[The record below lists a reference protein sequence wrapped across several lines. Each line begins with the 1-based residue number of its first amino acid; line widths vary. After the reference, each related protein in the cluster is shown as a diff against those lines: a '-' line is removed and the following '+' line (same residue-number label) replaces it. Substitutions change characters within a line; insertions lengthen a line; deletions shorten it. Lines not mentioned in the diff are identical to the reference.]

1 MGEIGMLD
9 AVRNAFRLPDLR
21 QKLLITMGILLLYR
35 FAAHIPLP
43 GVNREAL
50 EALFTGSDQSMLLS
64 LLNFFSGGGLQQMG
78 VMALGV
84 YPYITASIIMQ
95 LLTPIV
101 PALEELSKEGD
112 QGRHRIN
119 QYTYWLTVP
128 LAILQAVAQGT
139 LLSQSGG
146 GGELAVLPNWGFT
159 GDSLLPSLT
168 IIIGMTAGTMFGVY
182 LGHLLTEQG
191 IGNGISLIIFA
202 GILSSVPFQIRQLA
216 QNPLLLAA
224 FILITILTVALIVWV
239 QEGQRRIPVQYGK
252 RVRTMRGN
260 RMMMVGG
267 QSTHIP
273 LRVNTAGMIPLIF
286 AQSLLIL
293 PSTIASYFVTRT
305 DWLGTAAQWVYNAM
319 SPTNFL
325 YWLLYFL
332 FTVAFTYFYT
342 DVMFR
347 QQNLPEMLQ
356 KQGGFVPG
364 IRPGP
369 RTEAYLNGVLSRI
382 TLVGALFLGFI
393 AILPYLVG
401 VAADGLFG
409 GAGVLTGYQSLIIS
423 SAGLLIVVGV
433 VLDTMKQIEAQLLMR
448 NYEGFI
454 R

>member
-1 MGEIGMLD
+1 MLE
-9 AVRNAFRLPDLR
+9 AIRNAFRLPDLR
-21 QKLLITMGILLLYR
+21 QKLLVTIGILVLYR

-43 GVNREAL
+43 GVNRGVL
-50 EALFTGSDQSMLLS
+50 DQLFAGSDNSMLLN
-64 LLNFFSGGGLQQMG
+64 LLNFFSGGGLAQMG
-78 VMALGV
+78 IMALGV

-101 PALEELSKEGD
+101 PALEELSKEGE
-112 QGRHRIN
+112 QGRHKIN
-119 QYTYWLTVP
+119 QYTYWMTVP
-128 LAILQAVAQGT
+128 LAVLQAIAQAT
-139 LLSQSGG
+139 LLNQQSPAG
-146 GGELAVLPNWGFT
+146 LPVLTNWGFT
-159 GDSLLPSLT
+159 GANFLPSLT
-168 IIIGMTAGTMFGVY
+168 ILIGMTAGTMFAVW
-182 LGHLLTEQG
+182 LGQLLTEQG
-191 IGNGISLIIFA
+191 IGNGVSLIIFA
-202 GILSSVPFQIRQLA
+202 GILSSVPFQIR
-216 QNPLLLAA
+216 LLSQQPVLLVI
-224 FILITILTVALIVWV
+224 FILITIATVALIVWV

-293 PSTIASYFVTRT
+293 PSTVASYFVQSSTG
-305 DWLGTAAQWVYNAM
+305 WISGMANWFYTAFN
-319 SPTNFL
+319 PTNFL

-347 QQNLPEMLQ
+347 QQNLPETLQ
-356 KQGGFVPG
+356 KQGGFIPG

-369 RTEAYLNGVLSRI
+369 RTESYLNGVLQRI

-393 AILPYLVG
+393 AVLPYLVG
-401 VAADGLFG
+401 VLASGLFG
-409 GAGVLTGYQSLIIS
+409 GAGVMSNYQSLIIS

>member
-1 MGEIGMLD
+1 MLE

-21 QKLLITMGILLLYR
+21 QKLLITFGIIALYR
-35 FAAHIPLP
+35 LAANIPLP
-43 GVNREAL
+43 GVDRNAL
-50 EALFTGSDQSMLLS
+50 AQMFRGDNENMLLS
-64 LLNFFSGGGLQQMG
+64 LLNFFSGGGLAQMG

-95 LLTPIV
+95 LLTPII
-101 PALEELSKEGD
+101 PALEELSKEGE
-112 QGRHRIN
+112 QGRHLIN
-119 QYTYWLTVP
+119 QYTYWLAIP
-128 LAILQAVAQGT
+128 LSILQAITQSTILNRTPLAGGAQI
-139 LLSQSGG
+139 
-146 GGELAVLPNWGFT
+146 LPHWGFT
-159 GDSLLPSLT
+159 GANLLPSLT
-168 IIIGMTAGTMFGVY
+168 IIVGMTAGTMFAVW
-182 LGHLLTEQG
+182 LGQLLTEQG
-191 IGNGISLIIFA
+191 IGNGTSLIIFS
-202 GILSSVPFQIRQLA
+202 GILANIPYHIRLLS
-216 QNPLLLAA
+216 QNIVLLIL
-224 FILITILTVALIVWV
+224 FIIITVCTIALIVWV

-267 QSTHIP
+267 QSTHVP

-293 PSTIASYFVTRT
+293 PSTIASYFVTNAGWVGSVAQVINT
-305 DWLGTAAQWVYNAM
+305 WLG
-319 SPTNFL
+319 PTHAF
-325 YWLLYFL
+325 YWLMYFL

-347 QQNLPEMLQ
+347 QQNLPETLQ
-356 KQGGFVPG
+356 KQGGFIPG

-369 RTEAYLNGVLSRI
+369 RTESYLNGVLSRI

-393 AILPYLVG
+393 AVLPF
-401 VAADGLFG
+401 VAGSF
-409 GAGVLTGYQSLIIS
+409 AGTFLGSSAAALTNNRSLIIS
-423 SAGLLIVVGV
+423 STGLLIVVGV

>member
-1 MGEIGMLD
+1 MLD

-21 QKLLITMGILLLYR
+21 QKLLVTIGILLLYR
-35 FAAHIPLP
+35 FAAHVPLP
-43 GVNREAL
+43 GVDRDAL
-50 EALFTGSDQSMLLS
+50 ELIFRGTETNMLLS
-64 LLNFFSGGGLQQMG
+64 LLNFFSGGGLSQMG
-78 VMALGV
+78 MMALGV

-95 LLTPIV
+95 LLTPII
-101 PALEELSKEGD
+101 PQLEELRKEGD
-112 QGRHRIN
+112 SGRHRIN

-128 LAILQAVAQGT
+128 LAILQAIAQGT
-139 LLSQSGG
+139 LLSQPVGAG
-146 GGELAVLPNWGFT
+146 LVVLPDWGFT
-159 GDSLLPSLT
+159 GASFLPSLT
-168 IIIGMTAGTMFGVY
+168 IIVGMTAGTMFAVW
-182 LGHLLTEQG
+182 LGQLLTEQG
-191 IGNGISLIIFA
+191 VGNGVSLIIFA
-202 GILSSVPFQIRQLA
+202 GILSSVPYQIRLLWA
-216 QNPLLLAA
+216 QPILLIV
-224 FILITILTVALIVWV
+224 FIIITILTIALIVFV
-239 QEGQRRIPVQYGK
+239 NEGQRRIPVQYGK

-267 QSTHIP
+267 QSTYVP
-273 LRVNTAGMIPLIF
+273 MRVNTAGMIPLIF

-293 PSTIASYFVTRT
+293 PSTLASYFLMNPG
-305 DWLGTAAQWVYNAM
+305 WGGSIANWMYNAM

-325 YWLLYFL
+325 YWLFYFL
-332 FTVAFTYFYT
+332 LVVAFTYFYT

-347 QQNLPEMLQ
+347 QQNLPETLQ
-356 KQGGFVPG
+356 KQGGFIPG

-369 RTEAYLNGVLSRI
+369 RTESYLNGVLSRI

-401 VAADGLFG
+401 IVVDGLFG
-409 GAGVLTGYQSLIIS
+409 GAGIVTGYQSLIIS

>member
-1 MGEIGMLD
+1 MLD
-9 AVRNAFRLPDLR
+9 AIRNAFRLPDLR
-21 QKLLITMGILLLYR
+21 HKLLVTIGILVLYR

-43 GVNREAL
+43 GVNREVL
-50 EALFTGSDQSMLLS
+50 DSIFNSQSSGMLLN
-64 LLNFFSGGGLQQMG
+64 LLNFFSGGGLAQMG
-78 VMALGV
+78 IMALGV
-84 YPYITASIIMQ
+84 YPYITSSIIMQ

-101 PALEELSKEGD
+101 PALEELSKEGE
-112 QGRHRIN
+112 QGRHKIN

-128 LAILQAVAQGT
+128 LAVLQAIAQAT
-139 LLSQSGG
+139 LLNQQSPAG
-146 GGELAVLPNWGFT
+146 LPVLSNWGFT
-159 GDSLLPSLT
+159 GANLLPSLT
-168 IIIGMTAGTMFGVY
+168 IIIGMSAGTMFAVW
-182 LGHLLTEQG
+182 LGQLLTEQG
-191 IGNGISLIIFA
+191 IGNGVSLIIFA
-202 GILSSVPFQIRQLA
+202 GILSNVPSQIRVLSQ
-216 QNPLLLAA
+216 QPILLVI
-224 FILITILTVALIVWV
+224 FVLITVATVGLIVWV

-267 QSTHIP
+267 QSTHVP

-293 PSTIASYFVTRT
+293 PSTVASYFVQSPVGFINAVAN
-305 DWLGTAAQWVYNAM
+305 WFYTAFN
-319 SPTNFL
+319 PTNFL

-347 QQNLPEMLQ
+347 QQNLPETLQ

-369 RTEAYLNGVLSRI
+369 RTESYLNGVLQRI

-393 AILPYLVG
+393 AVLPYLVG
-401 VAADGLFG
+401 IVADGLFG
-409 GAGVLTGYQSLIIS
+409 GVGVLTNYQSLIIS
-423 SAGLLIVVGV
+423 SSGLLIVVGV
-433 VLDTMKQIEAQLLMR
+433 VLDTMKQIESQLLMR

>member
-1 MGEIGMLD
+1 MLD

-21 QKLLITMGILLLYR
+21 QKLLVTIGILLLYR
-35 FAAHIPLP
+35 FVAHIPLP
-43 GVNREAL
+43 GVDRTAL
-50 EALFTGSDQSMLLS
+50 EALFRGTDTNMLLS
-64 LLNFFSGGGLQQMG
+64 LLNFFSGGGLAQMG

-84 YPYITASIIMQ
+84 YPYITSSIIMQ
-95 LLTPIV
+95 LLQPII
-101 PALEELSKEGD
+101 PQLEELGKEGE
-112 QGRHRIN
+112 QGRHKIN

-128 LAILQAVAQGT
+128 LAILQAIAQGT
-139 LLSQSGG
+139 LLSRSAGSG
-146 GGELAVLPNWGFT
+146 LVVLPDWGFT
-159 GDSLLPSLT
+159 GDSALPTIT
-168 IIIGMTAGTMFGVY
+168 IIIGMTAGTMFAVW
-182 LGHLLTEQG
+182 LGQLLTEQG
-191 IGNGISLIIFA
+191 IGNGVSLIIFA
-202 GILSSVPFQIRQLA
+202 GILSSVPFQIRTLA
-216 QNPLLLAA
+216 QQPLLLGI
-224 FILITILTVALIVWV
+224 FIFITIATVTLIVWV

-267 QSTHIP
+267 QSTYIP

-293 PSTIASYFVTRT
+293 PSTIASYFLVSPGFAGSVAN
-305 DWLGTAAQWVYNAM
+305 WFYNVF
-319 SPTNFL
+319 SPTNFG
-325 YWLLYFL
+325 YWSLYFL

-347 QQNLPEMLQ
+347 QQNLPETLQ

-369 RTEAYLNGVLSRI
+369 RTEGYLNGVLQRI
-382 TLVGALFLGFI
+382 TFVGALFLGTI
-393 AILPYLVG
+393 AILPYIVG
-401 VAADGLFG
+401 VSVSGLFG
-409 GAGVLTGYQSLIIS
+409 SATVLTGYQSLIIS

>member
-1 MGEIGMLD
+1 MLS

-21 QKLLITMGILLLYR
+21 QKLLITIGILLLYR

-43 GVNREAL
+43 GVDRTAL
-50 EALFTGSDQSMLLS
+50 EALFYGDETNMLLS
-64 LLNFFSGGGLQQMG
+64 LLNFFSGGGLAQMG
-78 VMALGV
+78 IMALGV

-101 PALEELSKEGD
+101 PQLEELSKEGD
-112 QGRHRIN
+112 SGRTKIN
-119 QYTYWLTVP
+119 QYTYWMAVP
-128 LAILQAVAQGT
+128 LAILQAIAQAT
-139 LLSQSGG
+139 LLSR
-146 GGELAVLPNWGFT
+146 GELVVLPDWGFT
-159 GDSLLPSLT
+159 SGNFLSSIT
-168 IIIGMTAGTMFGVY
+168 IVIGMTAGTMFAIW
-182 LGHLLTEQG
+182 LGQLLTEQG
-191 IGNGISLIIFA
+191 VGNGISLIIFA
-202 GILSSVPFQIRQLA
+202 GILASVPFQIRQLA
-216 QNPLLLAA
+216 QQPALLAI
-224 FILITILTVALIVWV
+224 FIFITISTVALIVWV

-267 QSTHIP
+267 QSTYVP

-293 PSTIASYFVTRT
+293 PSTLASYFV
-305 DWLGTAAQWVYNAM
+305 GNPGWVGSVGLWFSTAM

-347 QQNLPEMLQ
+347 QQNLPETLQ

-369 RTEAYLNGVLSRI
+369 RTESYLNGVLSRI

-393 AILPYLVG
+393 AVLPYIVG
-401 VAADGLFG
+401 VTVDGIFG
-409 GAGVLTGYQSLIIS
+409 GAGILTGYRSLIIS

>member
-1 MGEIGMLD
+1 MLD

-21 QKLLITMGILLLYR
+21 QKLLVTIGILLLYR

-43 GVNREAL
+43 GVDRVAL
-50 EALFTGSDQSMLLS
+50 ESLFRGTDTNMLLS
-64 LLNFFSGGGLQQMG
+64 LLNFFSGGGLSQMG

-101 PALEELSKEGD
+101 PALEELSKEGE

-128 LAILQAVAQGT
+128 LAILQGIAQGT
-139 LLSQSGG
+139 LLSRPVGG
-146 GGELAVLPNWGFT
+146 GLVVLPNWGFT
-159 GDSLLPSLT
+159 GDNLLPSIT
-168 IIIGMTAGTMFGVY
+168 FIVGMTAGTMFGVW
-182 LGHLLTEQG
+182 LGQLLTEQG
-191 IGNGISLIIFA
+191 IGNGVSLIIFA
-202 GILSSVPFQIRQLA
+202 GILSSVPYQIR
-216 QNPLLLAA
+216 LLSQQPILLIL
-224 FILITILTVALIVWV
+224 FIIITVLTVGLIVWV

-267 QSTHIP
+267 QSTYVP

-293 PSTIASYFVTRT
+293 PSTVASYFVTQPG
-305 DWLGTAAQWVYNAM
+305 WLGSFATWLANAM

-347 QQNLPEMLQ
+347 QQNLPETLQ

-393 AILPYLVG
+393 AVLPYFVG
-401 VAADGLFG
+401 VIADSFVG

-433 VLDTMKQIEAQLLMR
+433 VLDTMKQLEAQLLMR